1 MAIPAT
7 VPISV
12 YFITPLL
19 GAEYGC
25 SRWMSRRGKSV
36 LCDLVIREETTCNL
50 VSNKLIDSLTFI
62 YISHRNNQQGMMWDG
77 SYDQTLLL
85 I

>member
-1 MAIPAT
+1 MVIPAT

-19 GAEYGC
+19 GAGYGC
-25 SRWMSRRGKSV
+25 SMGRRGRSV
-36 LCDLVIREETTCNL
+36 LCDLVIREETSCNL
-50 VSNKLIDSLTFI
+50 VSNKFIDSLLYT
-62 YISHRNNQQGMMWDG
+62 YRNNQQGMMWD
-77 SYDQTLLL
+77 DQTLLL